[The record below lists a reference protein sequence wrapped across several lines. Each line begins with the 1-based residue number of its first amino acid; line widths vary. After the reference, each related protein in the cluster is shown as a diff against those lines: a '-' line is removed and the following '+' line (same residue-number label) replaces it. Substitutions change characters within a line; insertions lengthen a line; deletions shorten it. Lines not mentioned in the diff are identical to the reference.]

1 MKRKLHYETPA
12 IRREVILRTE
22 GEILAGSI
30 VDNADVMTTGQEV
43 VDLDFSNAEFTYS
56 WGRESDE

>member
-22 GEILAGSI
+22 EEILAGSI
-30 VDNADVMTTGQEV
+30 VDNADVRITGQEV
-43 VDLDFSNAEFTYS
+43 EDLDFSNAEFTYT
-56 WGRESDE
+56 WGE

>member
-1 MKRKLHYETPA
+1 MKQKLHYETPA

-30 VDNADVMTTGQEV
+30 VDNADVRTTGQEV
-43 VDLDFSNAEFTYS
+43 VDLDFSNAEFTYT
-56 WGRESDE
+56 WGE

>member
-30 VDNADVMTTGQEV
+30 VENADVRSVGQEV
-43 VDLDFSNAEFTYS
+43 VDIDDFSGSEFTYT
-56 WGRESDE
+56 WGE